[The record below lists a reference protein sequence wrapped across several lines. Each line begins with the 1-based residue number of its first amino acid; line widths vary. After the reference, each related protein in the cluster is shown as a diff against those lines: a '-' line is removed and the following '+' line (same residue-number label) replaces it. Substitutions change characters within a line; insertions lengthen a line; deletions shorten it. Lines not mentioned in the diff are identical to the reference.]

1 MVIRYD
7 KAFIQDFK
15 ETDEGYLT
23 ITACPITTRCFPY
36 RRTDG
41 GLSMEAKL
49 PDELFLRQ
57 LYFQQMLSQ

>member
-23 ITACPITTRCFPY
+23 ITACPITRPGVFLTV
-36 RRTDG
+36 
-41 GLSMEAKL
+41 
-49 PDELFLRQ
+49 ELMADYQWRQ
-57 LYFQQMLSQ
+57 NCLMNYF

>member
-23 ITACPITTRCFPY
+23 ITRQVFSLTV
-36 RRTDG
+36 
-41 GLSMEAKL
+41 
-49 PDELFLRQ
+49 ELMADYQWRQNCLMNYFLRQ
-57 LYFQQMLSQ
+57 LYFC